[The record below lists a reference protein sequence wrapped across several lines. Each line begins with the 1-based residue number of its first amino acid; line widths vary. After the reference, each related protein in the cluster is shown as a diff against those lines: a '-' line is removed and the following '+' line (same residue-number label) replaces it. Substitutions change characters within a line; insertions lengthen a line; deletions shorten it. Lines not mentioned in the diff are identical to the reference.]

1 MRCSEKEFLMNQ
13 LTFKVALAVGI
24 VAVVFAAIPS
34 AAADSTPPELVAPT
48 LNGPLFDLA
57 ALRGKVVVVHF
68 WATWCVPCH
77 AEMPALNDFY
87 RRYHDKGLEV
97 IGISTDKTR
106 DLGEVRKMLPQ
117 FSYPVAMLSAA
128 SKNSFGAQ
136 RELPVTFVIGR
147 DGHLVTEMRPDKTLV
162 SAESLDKL
170 VLPLLSSP

>member
-1 MRCSEKEFLMNQ
+1 MHRPALQ
-13 LTFKVALAVGI
+13 LALVIGI
-24 VAVVFAAIPS
+24 VAAALSRIS
-34 AAADSTPPELVAPT
+34 ATAAANGAPPEFVSPT
-48 LNGPLFDLA
+48 LNGGSFDLA
-57 ALRGKVVVVHF
+57 ALRGKVVLVHF

-77 AEMPALNDFY
+77 AEMPALNEFY

-97 IGISTDKTR
+97 IGVSTDKSR

-117 FSYPVAMLSAA
+117 FSYPVSLQSAA

-162 SAESLDKL
+162 SAESLEKL
-170 VLPLLSSP
+170 VLPLLSTP